1 MEHPAILGHGDPL
14 PSPPFQERWRR
25 TYRCGP
31 LGRRHIPHGRLRSPG
46 IDGMMYELEDG
57 ALELLGIKEEE
68 LNDIMAEVLQSVKS
82 ISDQMG

>member
-1 MEHPAILGHGDPL
+1 LSTAIRYHHHPSKSGEDELTYMVHVADGISLMAGLGL
-14 PSPPFQERWRR
+14 
-25 TYRCGP
+25 
-31 LGRRHIPHGRLRSPG
+31 G